1 MRSFNSRFVSPIVM
15 LALLAGSVAEPAFAR
30 NSAGPAGGG
39 SSGGGSSS
47 GTGGSGTVNIPVL
60 HVQLPVRLK
69 PIKYDRCEYD
79 STGQLEF
86 APTGQPCPNTL

>member
-1 MRSFNSRFVSPIVM
+1 MRSFISRFVSPILV

-30 NSAGPAGGG
+30 SSPAGNGGG
-39 SSGGGSSS
+39 SSGGGSGS
-47 GTGGSGTVNIPVL
+47 GAAGTVNLPVL

-69 PIKYDRCEYD
+69 PNKYDRCEYD
-79 STGQLEF
+79 AAGQLEF